1 MKGTKM
7 VKEENAIENEK
18 VTEPAGESSE
28 ETGKA
33 ESEVALSN
41 VPLGAIMDKRTQE
54 LRNAVFTMMSNYGI
68 PASLM
73 DYILSA
79 ILADIRDLKSKEYTD
94 CITKGA

>member
-1 MKGTKM
+1 
-7 VKEENAIENEK
+7 
-18 VTEPAGESSE
+18 
-28 ETGKA
+28 
-33 ESEVALSN
+33 
-41 VPLGAIMDKRTQE
+41 MDKRTHE
-54 LRNAVFTMMSNYGI
+54 LRNAVFATMSNYGI